1 MFRVKSKHSYVDL
14 FEGIIIGGSLAAAA
28 TFLFGTKKG
37 KDLQKDLVK
46 EYKKLGHTTKD
57 MKRKLEKA
65 IKKQAA
71 RKVKRAV
78 KLKRAT
84 KTRVRK
90 ATKRVRAKIR
100 AVKRQAYRRAA

>member
-37 KDLQKDLVK
+37 KELQKDLVR

-65 IKKQAA
+65 IKSKTAK
-71 RKVKRAV
+71 KVKRAV
-78 KLKRAT
+78 KSRA
-84 KTRVRK
+84 RK
-90 ATKRVRAKIR
+90 ATRRVRAKIR